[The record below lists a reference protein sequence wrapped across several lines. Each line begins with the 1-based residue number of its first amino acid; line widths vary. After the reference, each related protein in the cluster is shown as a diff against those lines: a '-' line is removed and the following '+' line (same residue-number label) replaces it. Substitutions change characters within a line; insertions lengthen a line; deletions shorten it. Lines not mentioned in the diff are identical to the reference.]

1 MTKSVQRTS
10 DFGLML
16 LAATLLSLRQAA
28 AAPVPS
34 TTGSQTGLIIA
45 GILLLIFGGLGAY
58 MVYSGIKS
66 RANARASETWPTA
79 GGTVLASEV
88 EQRAHYSHKTR
99 KTTYDYEPKIRYRYK
114 VAGTDYESDVI
125 RFGDL
130 VRNSAKLPEELVAKY
145 PAGST
150 VAVRYDSADP
160 KCRRSNPY
168 RPEGSK
174 SSWGLCSLPS
184 RSSSWSSPQSHRSWR
199 QQSGLPPHAVE
210 PSNAPNRKR
219 AA

>member
-1 MTKSVQRTS
+1 MRNGQWTKVLVSSDKTDVAGGKDPLMRKSVRSAS

-16 LAATLLSLRQAA
+16 LAATLLSIRQAA
-28 AAPVPS
+28 ASPIPS

-45 GILLLIFGGLGAY
+45 GIVFVVFGGLGAY
-58 MVYSGIKS
+58 MVYSGLKS

-114 VAGTDYESDVI
+114 VAGTNYESDVI

-130 VRNSAKLPEELVAKY
+130 VRNSAKLPQELMTKY

-150 VAVRYDSADP
+150 VAVRYNPADP
-160 KCRRSNPY
+160 ACATLETLSAGGKQILM
-168 RPEGSK
+168 G
-174 SSWGLCSLPS
+174 
-184 RSSSWSSPQSHRSWR
+184 
-199 QQSGLPPHAVE
+199 AVFIAI
-210 PSNAPNRKR
+210 PLFILVVTAI
-219 AA
+219 A

>member
-150 VAVRYDSADP
+150 VAVRYDFADP
-160 KCRRSNPY
+160 KVSTLESVSAGGKQILMGAVFIAIPLFILVVT
-168 RPEGSK
+168 GIAI
-174 SSWGLCSLPS
+174 GHGG
-184 RSSSWSSPQSHRSWR
+184 SSP
-199 QQSGLPPHAVE
+199 GLPPHVVE
-210 PSNAPNRKR
+210 QSNPPN
-219 AA
+219 